1 MRQQIA
7 SRLRAVPILVV
18 FAASA
23 MMLGACSQSLASAD
37 RPVCKEADLA
47 AGFLTNFLNDEPG
60 TVTGSAYA
68 DSSIQD
74 MYKAAQRPG
83 VSADLQ
89 SLVGKAELA
98 RKDAGGSNF
107 EFYADTGEDILNV
120 AQYCKDHG
128 FKS

>member
-7 SRLRAVPILVV
+7 SRLRSVPILVV
-18 FAASA
+18 FSASA
-23 MMLGACSQSLASAD
+23 VMLGACSQSLASAD

-47 AGFLTNFLNDEPG
+47 ALFLTNFLNDEPG
-60 TVTGSAYA
+60 HGSAYA
-68 DSSIQD
+68 DSSMRD
-74 MYKAAQRPG
+74 MYKAAQRSG

-89 SLVGKAELA
+89 SLVGKAERA
-98 RKDAGGSNF
+98 RKGAGGSNF

-120 AQYCKDHG
+120 AKYCKDHG